1 MDEAIPLELYIVSVW
16 LLGQGVQLGDIRER
30 KQLSNVAECM
40 QPRMDLMSMMV
51 RFVCDVILGGLQM
64 EGDRHSL
71 APELELYL
79 AQT

>member
-1 MDEAIPLELYIVSVW
+1 M
-16 LLGQGVQLGDIRER
+16 QLGDIRER

-51 RFVCDVILGGLQM
+51 SFVYDVIPHGLQM

-79 AQT
+79 AQTEHLADYYTFCK